1 MLIKKIFWAL
11 LITGLI
17 TLSTGVTQAQ
27 SASRRTWG
35 RGNSV
40 NNPAPTV
47 PDQAA
52 ERVPVAELQT
62 ASQESQA
69 AEQGSLHDIHERR
82 KKTIVGSWLGTTGG
96 GNKIIQSFTSD
107 GIAFNSV
114 QGEVSTNPEVGGVLT
129 PVHGVWQHLGG
140 RQFGVTAMGIF
151 YDINTGHLNGFLKA
165 QPVLTLNEAGD
176 EMSGTDK
183 VQILDP
189 DGNVVLT
196 FTGETHYK
204 RIKFERPN

>member
-1 MLIKKIFWAL
+1 MLMKKIFGTL
-11 LITGLI
+11 LITTVI
-17 TLSTGVTQAQ
+17 TLSTAPAQSQ
-27 SASRRTWG
+27 SASRRVWPKG
-35 RGNSV
+35 DAA

-52 ERVPVAELQT
+52 ERVSVAELQT
-62 ASQESQA
+62 VSQEPQV

-107 GIAFNSV
+107 GIALNSV

-151 YDINTGHLNGFLKA
+151 YDINTGHLNGILKA
-165 QPVLTLNEAGD
+165 QLVLTLNKAGD